1 MKKQEF
7 LDKYLEVTK
16 DITGNDFYSCHVIE
30 AMNEHISADYS
41 YYMGSVVI
49 GAHNYCNVADFEGTD
64 RIIALELF
72 KNIVITEKL
81 YENY

>member
-30 AMNEHISADYS
+30 AMNEHISAS
-41 YYMGSVVI
+41 Y
-49 GAHNYCNVADFEGTD
+49 T
-64 RIIALELF
+64 R
-72 KNIVITEKL
+72 TTRKL
-81 YENY
+81 